1 MRLFKLFKNLKT
13 LQIIFMTVI
22 NTLPSILN
30 VGLLMFLIVFI
41 YAVLGITL
49 FATVKN

>member
-1 MRLFKLFKNLKT
+1 
-13 LQIIFMTVI
+13 MTVV

-41 YAVLGITL
+41 YAVLGINL